1 MCYFKRNIFKQYN
14 MLYRVIILK
23 YYVNIK
29 VNNIKFSFTPD
40 LYSKYIKKIV
50 DKQIY
55 FYIVA
60 FILYNKT
67 MSIQYLTDL

>member
-1 MCYFKRNIFKQYN
+1 M
-14 MLYRVIILK
+14 
-23 YYVNIK
+23 YVHIK
-29 VNNIKFSFTPD
+29 VNNIKVSFTSD
-40 LYSKYIKKIV
+40 LYIKYIKKIV

-67 MSIQYLTDL
+67 MSMKYLTDL